1 MAVDQI
7 KAGRPAMLAAAPALQ
22 RSWIGIVVAAFA
34 MTATLPGRTHGLGL
48 ITVPLTTELQINA
61 VDFAFVNLLAT
72 LIGAVFCV
80 PCGWLLDRI
89 GGRWMVLAVA
99 GSLSGTV
106 VAMSF
111 LSPTWGVWLMPALFG
126 LVLLT
131 RGLGQSALSV
141 VSLAIMGRA
150 SGGRTGIGVGVYSFL
165 VAIGF
170 MAAFSAVKY
179 VDSLQPGWRSIW
191 LGIGA
196 AVAVFAVV
204 GSLLM
209 SLDRSDAET
218 RVEENTQ
225 AQEGLTLAA
234 TLMTPAFWV
243 YAGATSLY
251 GLIAAGVSL
260 FNQSIL
266 ADRGFDR
273 DIFLTVTAA
282 TPMIGLAANLATG
295 FLATRIATGKL
306 MALAMTV
313 LAGALLAFPLV
324 TELYHVYLYAAAMG
338 IAGGMVTVLF
348 FGIWAEAFG
357 TRHLGK
363 IQGAAQMMTVFASA
377 AGPLLLAWGNES
389 FGSYV
394 PVFRGLAI
402 GAALF
407 AVAAL
412 VAPLPRRDRL
422 ASDLG

>member
-1 MAVDQI
+1 MDQI
-7 KAGRPAMLAAAPALQ
+7 KAGRPKLTLAASAMQ
-22 RSWIGIVVAAFA
+22 RSWIGLVVAAFA

-48 ITVPLTTELQINA
+48 ITLPLMADLQIDA
-61 VDFAFVNLLAT
+61 VAFAFVNLWAT
-72 LIGAVFCV
+72 LLGAAFCV

-111 LSPTWGVWLMPALFG
+111 LSQDWGEWLLPSLFA

-179 VDSLQPGWRSIW
+179 VDSLKPGWRSIW
-191 LGIGA
+191 LSIGV
-196 AVAVFAVV
+196 AVAAFAVL

-209 SLDRSDAET
+209 PPDRSDSET
-218 RVEENTQ
+218 GIEEQ
-225 AQEGLTLAA
+225 ADALGGLTLFE
-234 TLMTPAFWV
+234 TLRTPAFWV

-273 DIFLTVTAA
+273 DVFLTVTAA
-282 TPMIGLAANLATG
+282 TPLIGLAANLATG
-295 FLATRIATGKL
+295 YLATRIATGKL

-313 LAGALLAFPLV
+313 LAAALLAFPWV
-324 TELYHVYLYAAAMG
+324 SELYHVYAYAAAMG

-348 FGIWAEAFG
+348 FGVWAEAFG
-357 TRHLGK
+357 TLHLGK

-377 AGPLLLAWGNES
+377 AGPLLLAWGNAT
-389 FGSYV
+389 FGSYIA
-394 PVFRGLAI
+394 VFRGLAI
-402 GAALF
+402 GAVLF

-412 VAPLPRRDRL
+412 VAPLPRRKRL
-422 ASDLG
+422 ASDLD